1 MYACIVYIVCVRPE
15 DTIDFHVR
23 FAWAGIARQ
32 YGQLAAARGTTM
44 AMGQTLLNIEKN
56 GTPSTQLGPRM
67 GMEKTSLSRLLNNLE
82 GHGMIER
89 KADEADRRIVRIH
102 LTAAG
107 KKERDRA
114 RTAVRT
120 FNAWIAEQLGTDRT
134 ERLLGDLQKLNDL
147 IVQYPTRDALPEL
160 DQNDNPDS
168 NAA

>member
-1 MYACIVYIVCVRPE
+1 MYIVHVKPE

-32 YGQLAAARGTTM
+32 YGQLAAERGTTM
-44 AMGQTLLNIEKN
+44 AMGQALLNIERG

-82 GHGMIER
+82 TQGMIER
-89 KADEADRRIVRIH
+89 RADDSDRRIVRIH
-102 LTAAG
+102 LTSAG

-114 RTAVRT
+114 RNAVRK
-120 FNAWIAEQLGTDRT
+120 FNAWIAQHMGNDRT
-134 ERLLGDLQKLNDL
+134 ARLLDDLQHLNDL
-147 IVQYPTRDALPEL
+147 IVQYPTRNDFPNGTVDA
-160 DQNDNPDS
+160 QPDS

>member
-1 MYACIVYIVCVRPE
+1 MHNVYCNMRPE

-23 FAWAGIARQ
+23 YAWAGIARQ
-32 YGQLAAARGTTM
+32 YGQLAAQRGTTM
-44 AMGQTLLNIEKN
+44 AMGQALLNIERD

-82 GHGMIER
+82 TQGMIER
-89 KADEADRRIVRIH
+89 RADDSDRRIVRVH

-114 RTAVRT
+114 RAAVRK
-120 FNAWIAEQLGTDRT
+120 FNAWIAERLGGDRT
-134 ERLLGDLQKLNDL
+134 ARLLHDLQQLNDL
-147 IVQYPTRDALPEL
+147 IVQYPTRDALP
-160 DQNDNPDS
+160 DIGSDSQHDS

>member
-1 MYACIVYIVCVRPE
+1 MYACITYIEDVKPK

-32 YGQLAAARGTTM
+32 YGQLAASRGTTM
-44 AMGQTLLNIEKN
+44 AMGQALLNIDRG

-82 GHGMIER
+82 TQGMIER
-89 KADEADRRIVRIH
+89 RADDGDRRIVRVH
-102 LTAAG
+102 LTAIG

-114 RTAVRT
+114 RNAVRS
-120 FNAWIAEQLGTDRT
+120 FNTWIAEQLGNDRT
-134 ERLLGDLQKLNDL
+134 NRLLDDLQRLNDL
-147 IVQYPTRDALPEL
+147 IVQYPTRDALPNEAQDPNL
-160 DQNDNPDS
+160 DS

>member
-1 MYACIVYIVCVRPE
+1 VKPK

-32 YGQLAAARGTTM
+32 YGQLAASRGTTM
-44 AMGQTLLNIEKN
+44 AMGQALLNIDKG

-82 GHGMIER
+82 AQGMIER
-89 KADEADRRIVRIH
+89 RADDGDRRIVRVH
-102 LTAAG
+102 LTAIG

-114 RTAVRT
+114 RNAVRS
-120 FNAWIAEQLGTDRT
+120 FNAWIAEQLGSDRT
-134 ERLLGDLQKLNDL
+134 NRLLEDLQQLNDL
-147 IVQYPTRDALPEL
+147 IVQYPMRDAVPDEAHDTNL
-160 DQNDNPDS
+160 DS